1 MSGVAARIRRETAT
15 GLHSSSAINV
25 PFDSV
30 AQLSTKSAEPLSGD
44 LFSPVRLFEPV
55 EVRTLLSEYKPGAFV
70 ACFELDGRGR
80 QGGRTSVLGQHGR
93 VDDPFVGDDVAVEG
107 VEDNLRANVV
117 GVIDLS
123 PAHAE
128 IKLVSRI
135 AASEP
140 PAARIGATQSI
151 VEALQSEAA

>member
-1 MSGVAARIRRETAT
+1 MS
-15 GLHSSSAINV
+15 

-30 AQLSTKSAEPLSGD
+30 AQLSTKSAEPLSGA
-44 LFSPVRLFEPV
+44 LFSPVRLFEPI
-55 EVRTLLSEYKPGAFV
+55 EVRSLLGEHKPGAFV

-80 QGGRTSVLGQHGR
+80 HRRRTSVSGQHGR

-107 VEDNLRANVV
+107 VEDNLRAAVV

-128 IKLVSRI
+128 IKLMSRI

-140 PAARIGATQSI
+140 PPFGSGIGPSSEDPSGWHRIR
-151 VEALQSEAA
+151 ALMGEGGMGNGVISPNLSPR